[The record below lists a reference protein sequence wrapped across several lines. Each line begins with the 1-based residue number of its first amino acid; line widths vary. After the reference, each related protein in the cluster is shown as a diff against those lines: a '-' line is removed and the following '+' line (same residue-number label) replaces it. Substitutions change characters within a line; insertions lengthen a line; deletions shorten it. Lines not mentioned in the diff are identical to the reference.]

1 MIFSQDLI
9 KKLVVLIIIFVTF
22 FVLHV
27 LTQNTLEN
35 FFTSSSSLTPI
46 EKGVNAVVRVIY
58 IYGIAEKKKSE
69 SLDDY
74 NSYLNQKQLSSLS
87 GPKYQDIKNI
97 CYLLNDPI
105 LKKSLIKIAPAADKN
120 DLKTF
125 SNGLSMIDSYFEGEA
140 PAYPTTS
147 GQRAD
152 IHTMWK
158 QNPANRDKEAEVA
171 AEPEETDF
179 MNAHKKAAKLIEELY
194 TISKGFE
201 EVDPA
206 MLKNYKNI
214 LWILN
219 QPLLLQSAM
228 NIVDPGE
235 QSVINSA
242 LIRLRETYDNFSKTL
257 YWPKLDEWTLD
268 IPATVVVSGGGGGG
282 EGSVADP
289 GVSSGGSVT
298 FTKKS
303 YRYVPKREGYET
315 YEGWPINNDEALSYT
330 IYLNDNEPKTV
341 MGYIESVVV
350 KSDWHTKRPT
360 KIKVMDSKLA
370 WNAEES
376 FDHNANMK
384 YKCGPDGGG
393 FCKRGEKSQLKVVCP
408 AERKIPSE
416 AVTVQIFKETVNGDS
431 SSVVLHEII
440 VNYIVV

>member
-22 FVLHV
+22 FVLHI

-35 FFTSSSSLTPI
+35 FFTSSPSLAPI
-46 EKGVNAVVRVIY
+46 EECVNTVVRVIY
-58 IYGIAEKKKSE
+58 RYGIAEKKKSE
-69 SLDDY
+69 SLNDY
-74 NSYLNQKQLSSLS
+74 NSYLSQKQLSSLS
-87 GPKYQDIKNI
+87 GPKYQYIKNI

-147 GQRAD
+147 RQRAF

-171 AEPEETDF
+171 TEPEETDF

-201 EVDPA
+201 GVDPA

-257 YWPKLDEWTLD
+257 YWPQLDEWTLD
-268 IPATVVVSGGGGGG
+268 IPATVVVSGGGDNNSTGGG
-282 EGSVADP
+282 GMGMSATTE
-289 GVSSGGSVT
+289 SGGIGDDPYGFGDATISA
-298 FTKKS
+298 S
-303 YRYVPKREGYET
+303 Y
-315 YEGWPINNDEALSYT
+315 
-330 IYLNDNEPKTV
+330 
-341 MGYIESVVV
+341 
-350 KSDWHTKRPT
+350 
-360 KIKVMDSKLA
+360 
-370 WNAEES
+370 
-376 FDHNANMK
+376 
-384 YKCGPDGGG
+384 
-393 FCKRGEKSQLKVVCP
+393 
-408 AERKIPSE
+408 
-416 AVTVQIFKETVNGDS
+416 
-431 SSVVLHEII
+431 
-440 VNYIVV
+440 

>member
-9 KKLVVLIIIFVTF
+9 KKIVVLIIIFVTF

-46 EKGVNAVVRVIY
+46 ENGLKIIVKEIY
-58 IYGIAEKKKSE
+58 ISALVEKKKSGPLGMP
-69 SLDDY
+69 LDII
-74 NSYLNQKQLSSLS
+74 LNNVPPLLST
-87 GPKYQDIKNI
+87 KYQDVKNI

-140 PAYPTTS
+140 PEVPTASDLYT
-147 GQRAD
+147 
-152 IHTMWK
+152 IWN
-158 QNPANRDKEAEVA
+158 QNPANRDKEAGVE
-171 AEPEETDF
+171 AEPAGGSF
-179 MNAHKKAAKLIEELY
+179 NASAAVAAKLIEELY
-194 TISKGFE
+194 TISNGFE

-257 YWPKLDEWTLD
+257 FWPKLDEWTLD
-268 IPATVVVSGGGGGG
+268 IPATVAADDDDNNSTGGGGMGMSTTTTAES
-282 EGSVADP
+282 EGIGDDP
-289 GVSSGGSVT
+289 YGFGDPAAPA
-298 FTKKS
+298 S
-303 YRYVPKREGYET
+303 Y
-315 YEGWPINNDEALSYT
+315 
-330 IYLNDNEPKTV
+330 
-341 MGYIESVVV
+341 
-350 KSDWHTKRPT
+350 
-360 KIKVMDSKLA
+360 
-370 WNAEES
+370 
-376 FDHNANMK
+376 
-384 YKCGPDGGG
+384 
-393 FCKRGEKSQLKVVCP
+393 
-408 AERKIPSE
+408 
-416 AVTVQIFKETVNGDS
+416 
-431 SSVVLHEII
+431 
-440 VNYIVV
+440 